1 MNVMEAATAVPVDL
15 SSLSLDAA
23 IQLDRL
29 AHHKPANLSLIA
41 DLAKRLGSPS
51 AVPENSSLLCL
62 QENPVNVDIFNSAL
76 SSNGAH
82 IQNIEELEAKVREVI
97 LRINEVAAGQTTEPN
112 LVSGLKRFCLS
123 LHRVLLDEIAPKV
136 DHDEWMPIQNARF
149 T

>member
-1 MNVMEAATAVPVDL
+1 MNVIEAVTAVPVDL

-29 AHHKPANLSLIA
+29 AHQKPANLSLIS
-41 DLAKRLGSPS
+41 DFAKRLGSPS
-51 AVPENSSLLCL
+51 AVQGNSNLLCL
-62 QENPVNVDIFNSAL
+62 QENPVNVDIFNTAL

-82 IQNIEELEAKVREVI
+82 LQNIEELEAKVRELI
-97 LRINEVAAGQTTEPN
+97 LKINEVATGQTTEPN
-112 LVSGLKRFCLS
+112 VISGLKRFCLS

-136 DHDEWMPIQNARF
+136 DHDEWMPIQNVRF